1 MVLSFKPIKPLLQT
15 GTNAASRIFSYTG
28 LGIGVLLLL
37 SSIQMFINIQSL
49 LGKDAVRKNGFD
61 FISITKTITNET
73 MGQVQKNSFQPK
85 EIDELKSKP
94 FITAVAPLIANRF
107 RVQLSGGQS
116 IPFRTDFVL
125 ESIDNDFLD
134 TLPSNFSWQPGQMS
148 VPLIVSSD
156 YLEVF
161 NLFAPT
167 QGLPQISIQSAAI
180 IRAVITISG
189 RGQQGNFMGSIAA
202 FSDRINSVIVPK
214 NFLNWANENFAEE
227 PFVGYS
233 RLYIKTKDAN
243 NPDLISFLDQKH
255 YKVNKERVKFGRA
268 KQTLQ
273 GIFSGLG
280 IFGLLV
286 VIMAL
291 LLFSFYLQLVIARSK
306 ENLQLLLLLGYSP
319 GWLGK
324 NVSKQF
330 VPVYVLI
337 VLSALA
343 ITQLLQWAFHHTVMY
358 ERPELNSMVNWV
370 VVVIAVGLIFL
381 SVVTNYRLVRKLL
394 YKLYCT

>member
-1 MVLSFKPIKPLLQT
+1 VAISFKPIKPLLQT
-15 GTNAASRIFSYTG
+15 GTNSASRWLSYIG

-37 SSIQMFINIQSL
+37 CSIQMYINIQSL

-61 FISITKTITNET
+61 FISITKTVTNET
-73 MGQVQKNSFQPK
+73 MGQVGKNSFQQN
-85 EIDELKSKP
+85 EIDELKSKS
-94 FITAVAPLIANRF
+94 FVTDVAPLVSNRF
-107 RVQLSGGQS
+107 RVQLSGGES

-134 TLPSNFSWQPGQMS
+134 TLPPNFSWQPGQSS
-148 VPLIVSSD
+148 VPLIISSD

-167 QGLPQISIQSAAI
+167 QGYTQISPQSASVVRAI
-180 IRAVITISG
+180 ISISG
-189 RGQQGNFMGSIAA
+189 KGQQGNFIGSIAA
-202 FSDRINSVIVPK
+202 FSDRINSVLVPK
-214 NFLNWANENFAEE
+214 TFLDWANERFAEE

-255 YKVNKERVKFGRA
+255 YKVNKEKVKFGRT

-280 IFGLLV
+280 LFGLLV

-291 LLFSFYLQLVIARSK
+291 MLFSFYLQLVIARSK
-306 ENLQLLLLLGYSP
+306 ESLQLLLLLGYSP
-319 GWLGK
+319 NWLGK
-324 NVSKQF
+324 NVSNRF

-343 ITQLLQWAFHHTVMY
+343 VTQILQWCFHHFVMY
-358 ERPELNSMVNWV
+358 DRPELETVVNWI
-370 VVVIAVGLIFL
+370 VIAVAVVLILL
-381 SVVTNYRLVRKLL
+381 SIFTNYRLVKKMLH
-394 YKLYCT
+394 KLY